1 MAAVVIEIADAV
13 AAALN
18 TASLSMPFVAERLY
32 VVKVGKQDED
42 ADDLA
47 TLKVSVVPNRLS
59 LIQITRG
66 DDDFSYVVD
75 IGVQKRVENYTPAVV
90 DPYMRLVEEIIDL
103 FRDQG
108 LPSYPDASFDSVE
121 NDPIFVPGHLHEDEV
136 FTSIISLTFKVDRPR

>member
-18 TASLSMPFVAERLY
+18 AASLSMPFTAERLY

-47 TLKVSVVPNRLS
+47 TLKVSVVPHRLS

-66 DDDFSYVVD
+66 DDDFSYTIDV
-75 IGVQKRVENYTPAVV
+75 GVQKRVENYTPAVV
-90 DPYMRLVEEIIDL
+90 DPYMLLVQEIIDL
-103 FRDQG
+103 FLAEG
-108 LPSYPDASFDSVE
+108 LPSYPDASFDSAE
-121 NDPIFVPGHLHEDEV
+121 NDPIVDWGHLHEHEV
-136 FTSIISLTFKVDRPR
+136 FTSVISLTFKKDRPR